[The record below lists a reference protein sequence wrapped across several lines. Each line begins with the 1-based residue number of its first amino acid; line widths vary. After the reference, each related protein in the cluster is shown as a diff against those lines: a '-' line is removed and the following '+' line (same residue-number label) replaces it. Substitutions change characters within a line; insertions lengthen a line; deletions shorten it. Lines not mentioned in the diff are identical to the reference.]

1 MWCDTGQVLPRAGSQ
16 QFGEV
21 SWGDLPYW
29 GACLDPRIRLCS
41 PGGFS
46 QLLSWDFAGV
56 RAFCPSHPSN
66 TQQHLGLGIPQI
78 LPPAWNAH
86 PAPSPPSSAS
96 RSPLSITP
104 SRGALCGSTHP
115 ASYPRRIT
123 TSPRA
128 HSSLSL
134 SFWVDLLKGE
144 TVPESLPAT
153 PNSPPT
159 RRVPSR
165 GTPRVPAPLPLSPFS
180 PPDRDRRVDSPA
192 FSGRGSRPSRR
203 TSG

>member
-86 PAPSPPSSAS
+86 PAPSLPSSAS
-96 RSPLSITP
+96 RSPLGITP

-128 HSSLSL
+128 HSSLQTGALVAKSSPDHL
-134 SFWVDLLKGE
+134 LLEQISWRTCHFQASFTGAW
-144 TVPESLPAT
+144 
-153 PNSPPT
+153 
-159 RRVPSR
+159 
-165 GTPRVPAPLPLSPFS
+165 LSPVPT
-180 PPDRDRRVDSPA
+180 PP
-192 FSGRGSRPSRR
+192 
-203 TSG
+203 

>member
-29 GACLDPRIRLCS
+29 GACLGPRIRLCS

-86 PAPSPPSSAS
+86 PAPSLPSTAS
-96 RSPLSITP
+96 RSPLGITP

-115 ASYPRRIT
+115 ASYPRWVT

-134 SFWVDLLKGE
+134 SLCVDLGVSCMYLSSPHVTGS
-144 TVPESLPAT
+144 ESLCAT
-153 PNSPPT
+153 GLGLAQSD
-159 RRVPSR
+159 RQ
-165 GTPRVPAPLPLSPFS
+165 GTK
-180 PPDRDRRVDSPA
+180 
-192 FSGRGSRPSRR
+192 SGRCWRH
-203 TSG
+203 